1 MEKQMTDMSIVMAQV
16 YCVLQYMPDEM
27 LIKIPSQIQSNIAS
41 IKSNTYHFEYDTTK
55 ELDEQDL
62 LEETKDMLAAIYLTY
77 ICDKS
82 RKEEVLESCKQNDAI
97 NDVAFQEKDVYNV
110 FDNHN
115 EQKNIKKIESIE
127 ELDSFD
133 ETTDIVEVKENA
145 FIKFINKIKNLFKF

>member
-115 EQKNIKKIESIE
+115 EQENIKKIESIE
-127 ELDSFD
+127 DLDSFD

-145 FIKFINKIKNLFKF
+145 FTKFINKIKNLFKK